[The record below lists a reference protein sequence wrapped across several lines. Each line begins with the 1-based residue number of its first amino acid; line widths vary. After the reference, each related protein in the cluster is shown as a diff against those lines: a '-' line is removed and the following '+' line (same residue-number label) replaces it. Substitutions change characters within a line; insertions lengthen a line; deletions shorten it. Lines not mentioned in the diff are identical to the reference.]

1 MQGAPGV
8 PRATGSLTALSPALS
23 VTCSIADVSDTCCTP
38 RDPPCP
44 ARDGWNPRLA
54 AMQQLS
60 HSAVEP
66 ELDTRRPRRR
76 TQRSGGDRATART
89 DAGND
94 DARPLAALGTSHRP
108 SRRASNFPYRLR
120 NVATRPPL
128 SLLFFCHREN
138 GC

>member
-60 HSAVEP
+60 HRGVEA
-66 ELDTRRPRRR
+66 ELGRYGIG
-76 TQRSGGDRATART
+76 TQRSAVTRRSKCHAQCAPESALLPRSGRRWREAPDEGASAASLDRQSTRL
-89 DAGND
+89 NS
-94 DARPLAALGTSHRP
+94 SH
-108 SRRASNFPYRLR
+108 
-120 NVATRPPL
+120 
-128 SLLFFCHREN
+128 
-138 GC
+138 

>member
-1 MQGAPGV
+1 MRISDWSSDV
-8 PRATGSLTALSPALS
+8 
-23 VTCSIADVSDTCCTP
+23 CSSDLTP

-76 TQRSGGDRATART
+76 TQRSGGGGDERGHGRRKRRRPHRGGRRCAHSTGAAARKSV
-89 DAGND
+89 AEGQRVIVRVELWVGGN
-94 DARPLAALGTSHRP
+94 SIKKK
-108 SRRASNFPYRLR
+108 
-120 NVATRPPL
+120 
-128 SLLFFCHREN
+128 
-138 GC
+138 